1 MCQTPH
7 NPMDWRPARL
17 LCPWD
22 FPGKDT
28 GLGCHF
34 LFQGIFPTQGSNVG
48 LLHCR
53 QILYLY
59 RLSHQG
65 SPLRGL
71 TWNVSFISNSCKREI
86 LVLSDIPLS
95 WVSLL
100 WITTLSNVIWNN
112 LTCPKI
118 QGGASGKEPTC
129 QWRRPKRSDP
139 ALIPGSGRS
148 PGGGHG
154 NLLQY
159 SYMKNP
165 MDRRVWPATVH
176 RVAKSRTQLK
186 QLSTHTKYWSCFW
199 FLSLRKWVGGNSL
212 VAQWLALEFPLLRAW
227 VPSLVRELGSH
238 KFCSDKKKN
247 KTETNKKWVGNLL
260 SLKFKNQNS

>member
-1 MCQTPH
+1 
-7 NPMDWRPARL
+7 MDWRPARL

-34 LFQGIFPTQGSNVG
+34 LLQGIFPSQGSNLG
-48 LLHCR
+48 LLHPR
-53 QILYLY
+53 QVLYLY

-65 SPLRGL
+65 NPLRGL
-71 TWNVSFISNSCKREI
+71 IWNVSFISSSHKREI
-86 LVLSDIPLS
+86 PVLSDIPLS

-100 WITTLSNVIWNN
+100 WITTLSNVIRNN
-112 LTCPKI
+112 LTCPRI
-118 QGGASGKEPTC
+118 QGGARGKEPTC
-129 QWRRPKRSDP
+129 QCRGPQRSDP
-139 ALIPGSGRS
+139 GLIPGWERS

-154 NLLQY
+154 NPLRY
-159 SYMKNP
+159 SYGKDP
-165 MDRRVWPATVH
+165 VDRGVWPATVH

-186 QLSTHTKYWSCFW
+186 QLSTHTKYWSCSW

-212 VAQWLALEFPLLRAW
+212 VAPWIGLEFPLLRAW

-238 KFCSDKKKN
+238 KFCSVTKKKKKK
-247 KTETNKKWVGNLL
+247 KTETNKNGLEIFCL
-260 SLKFKNQNS
+260 